1 MRTIIASSRTLNPP
15 RLTCAEHNLAMK
27 QFTRP
32 RISPSY
38 LNACFHA
45 ESYYP
50 RPTFTQIG
58 YLFKDLYRQV
68 IIRSPKKLGYF
79 RSRWAHR
86 DPKRSDP
93 SVKFLACLSYLR
105 TKVSLHSDSRM
116 SCLSHRRATV
126 TQILGYCSYI
136 ASDIAIFIVFSTVT
150 LRPKQNPGAPAE
162 PHQNLNPYP

>member
-1 MRTIIASSRTLNPP
+1 MAAKPGIIRRKPKKDRRGDSLRTIIASSRTLNPP
-15 RLTCAEHNLAMK
+15 RLTRAEHNLAMK

-38 LNACFHA
+38 LNACFMPKAIIHGLP
-45 ESYYP
+45 SP
-50 RPTFTQIG
+50 QIG

-105 TKVSLHSDSRM
+105 SKVSFTNVMLVSSP
-116 SCLSHRRATV
+116 CN
-126 TQILGYCSYI
+126 GYPNTGLLLIYS
-136 ASDIAIFIVFSTVT
+136 
-150 LRPKQNPGAPAE
+150 L
-162 PHQNLNPYP
+162 